1 MACTWAK
8 NKTILFY
15 PCCGVPLQLY
25 VDLVV
30 GSDSQFGS
38 KEQLC
43 KKSSVLADWLSSGKV
58 RSVYGS
64 RVSEL
69 PTDRIES
76 SSGAW
81 LCYWVLCTAEELG
94 SPLCVCGWCQ
104 VDMVQVGFPLIWS
117 PIRQW
122 HREFVCWCW
131 CSRIALFRPLF
142 WLCLHTHIHTYK
154 HIYINVMYSGF
165 MCVMYTF
172 CYVVSSAVVLA
183 YKHLLIYRW
192 SLFYRSILGGCVCAL
207 AQELKVATCQS
218 HNR

>member
-1 MACTWAK
+1 MVGGNGRGMAGRLGRALAFQFIVTQSVSQSFGRRGRASIGTSSGVYYFAVSGCWWLVACTWAK

-15 PCCGVPLQLY
+15 SCCGVPLQLY

-81 LCYWVLCTAEELG
+81 LCY
-94 SPLCVCGWCQ
+94 
-104 VDMVQVGFPLIWS
+104 
-117 PIRQW
+117 
-122 HREFVCWCW
+122 
-131 CSRIALFRPLF
+131 
-142 WLCLHTHIHTYK
+142 
-154 HIYINVMYSGF
+154 
-165 MCVMYTF
+165 
-172 CYVVSSAVVLA
+172 
-183 YKHLLIYRW
+183 
-192 SLFYRSILGGCVCAL
+192 
-207 AQELKVATCQS
+207 
-218 HNR
+218 